1 MRRFWC
7 EKENISGD
15 KVYFGKEEAAHIKRV
30 LRMQAGDEM
39 IVSPGDGTDYLC
51 RLLDLPGCVAQIEET
66 AENGNEPK
74 CELVLFQGIIKN
86 EKMDYAVQK
95 AAEIGVARIVPVIC
109 GRTVVKIE
117 SEKEK
122 KNKQERWQ
130 RIAREACKQCGRSKV
145 PMVDEP
151 TEFREAV
158 KMFSKLETKLVAY
171 EEEKTKSIS
180 SAVVKS
186 KSTGYFI
193 GPEGGI
199 EPGEYSLLTENGG
212 ISVSL
217 GKRIL
222 RAETAAVVCGA
233 VILAFLGEMDI

>member
-7 EKENISGD
+7 EKENISDG
-15 KVYFGKEEAAHIKRV
+15 KVHFQKEEAAHIKKV
-30 LRMQAGDEM
+30 LRMQAGDKM
-39 IVSPGDGTDYLC
+39 IVSSGDGEDILC
-51 RLLDLPGCVAQIEET
+51 RLLDGPDCIAEIEET
-66 AENGNEPK
+66 KQNENEPK

-95 AAEIGVARIVPVIC
+95 AAEIGVSRIVPVLC

-117 SEKEK
+117 SEKDR

-130 RIAREACKQCGRSKV
+130 RIAREACKQCGRSRV
-145 PMVDEP
+145 PQVDEP
-151 TEFREAV
+151 TAFSDAV
-158 KMFSKLETKLVAY
+158 KIFSHYETKLVAF

-180 SAVVKS
+180 DAVGKCASV
-186 KSTGYFI
+186 GYFI

-199 EPGEYSLLTENGG
+199 EKEEHALLIKNGG
-212 ISVSL
+212 VSVSL

-222 RAETAAVVCGA
+222 RAETAAVVCGT
-233 VILAFLGEMDI
+233 VILAFLGELDI

>member
-7 EKENISGD
+7 EKENISGG
-15 KVYFGKEEAAHIKRV
+15 KVHFTKEEAAHIKKV
-30 LRMQAGDEM
+30 LRMQAGDKM
-39 IVSPGDGTDYLC
+39 IVSSGDGVDLLC
-51 RLLDLPGCVAQIEET
+51 RLLDSPDCVAEIEET
-66 AENGNEPK
+66 KINENEPR
-74 CELVLFQGIIKN
+74 CELALFQGIIKN

-95 AAEIGVARIVPVIC
+95 AAEIGVTRIVPVIC
-109 GRTVVKIE
+109 GRTVVKTE
-117 SEKEK
+117 NAKDR

-145 PMVDEP
+145 PQVDEP
-151 TEFREAV
+151 VEFQKAAEI
-158 KMFSKLETKLVAY
+158 FSHFETKLVAF

-180 SAVVKS
+180 SAVAKS
-186 KSTGYFI
+186 GSVAYFI
-193 GPEGGI
+193 GPEGGM
-199 EPGEYSLLTENGG
+199 ESEEHACLVNNGG
-212 ISVSL
+212 VSVSL

>member
-1 MRRFWC
+1 MRRFLC
-7 EKENISGD
+7 EKENISGG
-15 KVYFGKEEAAHIKRV
+15 KVYFQKEEAAHIKKV
-30 LRMQAGDEM
+30 LRMQAGDKM
-39 IVSPGDGTDYLC
+39 IVSAGDGIDFLC
-51 RLLDLPGCVAQIEET
+51 RLLDTPDCVAEIEET
-66 AENGNEPK
+66 KINENEPE

-95 AAEIGVARIVPVIC
+95 AAEIGVTRIVPVIC

-117 SEKEK
+117 SEKDR

-145 PMVDEP
+145 PQVDSP
-151 TEFREAV
+151 VPFSEAV
-158 KMFSKLETKLVAY
+158 KIFSTFETKIVAF

-180 SAVVKS
+180 SAVTKGRSV
-186 KSTGYFI
+186 GYFI

-199 EPGEYSLLTENGG
+199 ENDEHAFLIKNGG
-212 ISVSL
+212 VSVSL

-233 VILAFLGEMDI
+233 LILAFLGEMDI